1 MLYGVSVTDRES
13 LYTLDV
19 AIGILFLAMV
29 VSWNYEMTIAA
40 EDII

>member
-1 MLYGVSVTDRES
+1 MLYGVSVSDRES
-13 LYTLDV
+13 RYTLV
-19 AIGILFLAMV
+19 VGIGILVLAMV

>member
-1 MLYGVSVTDRES
+1 MLYGVCVSDKES

-19 AIGILFLAMV
+19 AVGILVLALV